1 MSRLH
6 PMPLTIPALEAPMSD
21 PLSPDLLAEL
31 RLYSSPTVANA
42 IETFNLQPRTA
53 GFMSS
58 QIRCIFPD
66 LGTMVG
72 SAYTATIRAGTAPP
86 AGAAALRPAM
96 WREVEKI
103 PSPRVIVIQ
112 DLDDPPGIGAFW
124 GDVQSNIH
132 RALGCIGTVTNGSV
146 RDLDEVRALGFH
158 FFAGSI
164 SVSHAYV
171 HLVEIGVPVQV
182 GGLTVRP
189 GDIIHGDQHGV
200 VSIPRQVAERITEG
214 VEKVDQ
220 VERQLINYCQRP
232 GFTRQ
237 GLEDLYNKLRG

>member
-1 MSRLH
+1 MSAPLPPDRL
-6 PMPLTIPALEAPMSD
+6 E
-21 PLSPDLLAEL
+21 EL

-42 IETFNLQPRTA
+42 VETFNLQPRTA

-58 QIRCIFPD
+58 QIRCIFPEF
-66 LGTMVG
+66 GTMVG
-72 SAYTATIRAGTAPP
+72 YAYTATIRASTTPP
-86 AGAAALRPAM
+86 AAAGALRPAM
-96 WREVEKI
+96 WRELEKI

-112 DLDDPPGIGAFW
+112 DLDDPPGVGAYW

-132 RALGCIGTVTNGSV
+132 RALGCTGTVTNGSV

-158 FFAGSI
+158 FFAGSV

-189 GDIIHGDQHGV
+189 GDIIDGDQHGV
-200 VSIPRQVAERITEG
+200 LSVPREIAGRIAEG
-214 VEKVDQ
+214 VAKVEQ
-220 VERQLINYCQRP
+220 VERQLITYCQSP

-237 GLEDLYNKLRG
+237 GLEDLFNKLRG

>member
-1 MSRLH
+1 
-6 PMPLTIPALEAPMSD
+6 
-21 PLSPDLLAEL
+21 
-31 RLYSSPTVANA
+31 V
-42 IETFNLQPRTA
+42 
-53 GFMSS
+53 
-58 QIRCIFPD
+58 
-66 LGTMVG
+66 
-72 SAYTATIRAGTAPP
+72 
-86 AGAAALRPAM
+86 
-96 WREVEKI
+96 
-103 PSPRVIVIQ
+103 
-112 DLDDPPGIGAFW
+112 GAFW

-158 FFAGSI
+158 FFAGSV

-200 VSIPRQVAERITEG
+200 VSIPRQIAERITEG

>member
-1 MSRLH
+1 
-6 PMPLTIPALEAPMSD
+6 MSD
-21 PLSPDLLAEL
+21 PLPPDRLAEL
-31 RLYSSPTVANA
+31 RLYTSPTVANA
-42 IETFNLQPRTA
+42 VETFNLQPRTA

-58 QIRCIFPD
+58 QIRCIFPEF
-66 LGTMVG
+66 GTMVG
-72 SAYTATIRAGTAPP
+72 YAYTATIRASATPP
-86 AGAAALRPAM
+86 AGAGALRPAM
-96 WREVEKI
+96 WRELEKI

-112 DLDDPPGIGAFW
+112 DLDDPPGVGAFW

-132 RALGCIGTVTNGSV
+132 RALGCNGTVTNGSV

-158 FFAGSI
+158 FFAGSV

-200 VSIPRQVAERITEG
+200 LSVPREIAGRISEG
-214 VEKVDQ
+214 VGKVEQ
-220 VERQLINYCQRP
+220 VERQLITYCQSP

-237 GLEDLYNKLRG
+237 GLEDLFNKLRG